1 MKHAIALLILSPTFS
16 ILSCHA
22 AWDHNKL
29 GMVLWLLAAAFSGFW
44 GCIGFAIE
52 THHVWKGRDYYRK
65 D

>member
-1 MKHAIALLILSPTFS
+1 MIAAFTVLFVAVAFFGLA
-16 ILSCHA
+16 CDA

-29 GMVLWLLAAAFSGFW
+29 GMVLWFIAAMLTGFW

-52 THHVWKGRDYYRK
+52 TRNTWKGRDYYRK